1 MQGVEGPG
9 RELWDAGEV
18 VGHLVPA
25 GSMFGFLA
33 EHRADV
39 FPDETYADLFA
50 PPGVGRPSL
59 PATRMAAVLTLQAL
73 HSLSDRET
81 AEAVRCD
88 LRWKVACGLSLLD
101 EGFDPSSLVYWRRRI
116 ADSQRP
122 HRINDAVRQ
131 VIEATGV
138 LRGRRRRA
146 VDSTVLDDAVATQ
159 DTVTQLIGAV
169 RRVARQ
175 VPGAAAVIAAE
186 CRGHDYT
193 QPGKPRIDWT
203 DPQAKQELVSALV
216 TDANAVVAALTGAG
230 PDQVELDE
238 TAAAAVAL
246 LALVAG
252 QDVEPAEGSDGRD
265 GRWRIARRV
274 APDRV
279 ISTVDEQARHT
290 RKSQHN
296 RKDGYRAHLVNEP
309 GTGLITDEALT
320 MAAGPDNSDA
330 AIAARFVANTVPNP
344 NNQDRDEQD
353 RDEQDRDEQAPSGDG
368 PIAAD
373 PAAPGTDDAGTDDA
387 DCVLTAVTDDHEGA
401 VAAGAVAGGN
411 GQGEGLTWYGDSA
424 YGTGD
429 LRAAIKQAG
438 HDAVIKPKPAQPA
451 VPGGFTLDEFSVD
464 EDSGTVTCP
473 AGRTR
478 QLSPNRTVTFGV
490 LCRDCPLRT
499 RCTTSKTGRSLDLH
513 EHDALLRAARADW
526 AADPALGEDYRHHR
540 PNVERTVAQVATQGG
555 RRIKLRH
562 RGTVKNN
569 AWLKRRTAAL
579 NLRNLIGRGL
589 ARLDGTWVLAT

>member
-18 VGHLVPA
+18 VGHLVA
-25 GSMFGFLA
+25 VGSMFGFLA

-159 DTVTQLIGAV
+159 DTVTQLIGAI

-175 VPGAAAVIAAE
+175 VPGAAEVIAAE

-216 TDANAVVAALTGAG
+216 TDANAVVAALTGARS
-230 PDQVELDE
+230 DQVELDE

-320 MAAGPDNSDA
+320 MAAGPENSDA

-344 NNQDRDEQD
+344 NNHD

-373 PAAPGTDDAGTDDA
+373 LAAPGSDTGTDDAGTDDT

-438 HDAVIKPKPAQPA
+438 HDAVIKPKPVQPA

-473 AGRTR
+473 AGQTR